1 MKHSRISTASLLDMV
16 LDYSSGAKPKYQCPF
31 FYYKFIYC
39 NWKLITLQYCIG
51 FVVFVLSWSAHIFLT
66 VFILHSQY
74 KWLML
79 ILLGLSCGPYLHHHP
94 FILQLTIC
102 GLGRISTNHDLLQVS
117 KLTALIEQ
125 RAIKDKLHGYLI

>member
-1 MKHSRISTASLLDMV
+1 MKHSRGSTTSLLDTV
-16 LDYSSGAKPKYQCPF
+16 LDDSSGAKLKYQCAV
-31 FYYKFIYC
+31 
-39 NWKLITLQYCIG
+39 
-51 FVVFVLSWSAHIFLT
+51 FVVSWSAYIYLT

-79 ILLGLSCGPYLHHHP
+79 IIPGLSCGPYLYHHP

-102 GLGRISTNHDLLQVS
+102 GLEKISINHDLLQVT

-125 RAIKDKLHGYLI
+125 RAIKDKTPWVFNLESSIMLNIFLVCT

>member
-1 MKHSRISTASLLDMV
+1 MV

-66 VFILHSQY
+66 VFILHRSYNEGSKGYHKNSCTCLVYY
-74 KWLML
+74 KRTFLE
-79 ILLGLSCGPYLHHHP
+79 IFSE
-94 FILQLTIC
+94 T
-102 GLGRISTNHDLLQVS
+102 
-117 KLTALIEQ
+117 
-125 RAIKDKLHGYLI
+125 